1 MSVMIEMRGM
11 GGLWEDGLLSR
22 FFWLQVTENLAENN
36 LDKRENLLINIIRRF
51 RRYFKHSYIQ
61 CLKNSIRTIVS

>member
-11 GGLWEDGLLSR
+11 GELWKDGLLSR
-22 FFWLQVTENLAENN
+22 FFWLQVTENSAENN

-61 CLKNSIRTIVS
+61 GLKNYIRTIVS